1 MKQNAQSR
9 LFHAV
14 FAVLLGSFSGCVYTK
29 VTLPLDTDVNQTEL
43 GSKVGRASV
52 RSVLG
57 AVAWGDAGTKA
68 AAENG
73 NITTIRHLDQE
84 QLVVLFGAYARYT
97 TLCYG
102 D

>member
-1 MKQNAQSR
+1 MTRYR
-9 LFHAV
+9 LFCAV
-14 FAVLLGSFSGCVYTK
+14 CALALGSLSGCVYTK

-43 GSKVGRASV
+43 GSKIGRASA

-84 QLVVLFGAYARYT
+84 QLIVLFGAYARYT
-97 TLCYG
+97 TVCYG

>member
-1 MKQNAQSR
+1 MKGNTQSPV
-9 LFHAV
+9 LCAV
-14 FAVLLGSFSGCVYTK
+14 FALLMGSFSGCVYTK

-43 GSKVGRASV
+43 GSKIGKASA

-97 TLCYG
+97 TICYG